1 MLDTANRTFICSVV
15 FIDLVG
21 YSKKPV
27 TEQIRLKTSLTNN
40 LSEAIKDI
48 PVNDRIILDT
58 GDGAAISFL
67 GDPEDALF
75 VTLSLR
81 EAMLREGAESEAAA
95 GDSENVR
102 MGINLGPV
110 KLVKDINGH
119 PNIIGD
125 GINVAQRIMSF
136 ARPGQ
141 IVVSRSYYDVVSN
154 LASEYAKLFTYE
166 GSRTDK
172 HVREHEIYVVGHH
185 EGALQ
190 KARDGMKDRA
200 SATTP
205 HMRKMSGTGTG
216 GVGAQTVTLTIPSF
230 VQDKKKLTFVAGGL
244 AAIVLVLAV
253 LVATKKPSGP
263 AVAGE
268 SVAATPPA
276 SATPASTAGL
286 PPPGTIGLP
295 AAGTTSAAPTDPTK
309 VAIAPAN
316 GPAPGTAGEPKKDV
330 PPETK
335 VLSPAPTQVPAPAPA
350 PDTKVDPKAADA
362 VKAEGAKAAEAAK
375 SDPAK
380 VASAPPAVD
389 PAKAVLQATIF
400 LNISPWGEV
409 FVNGRSQGV
418 SPPKKFVKLD
428 PGKYKIEVK
437 NTTFPVH
444 AQSLEV
450 KAREEVTL
458 KHRFQ

>member
-1 MLDTANRTFICSVV
+1 MLDQANRTFICSVV

-81 EAMLREGAESEAAA
+81 EAMVRENASSTVLEAS
-95 GDSENVR
+95 GEDSVR

-154 LASEYAKLFTYE
+154 LASEYAKLFHYE

-172 HVREHEIYVVGHH
+172 HVREHEIYVVGHN

-190 KARDGMKDRA
+190 KAKAGMRDRA
-200 SATTP
+200 SSTSPITKRSRTNP
-205 HMRKMSGTGTG
+205 
-216 GVGAQTVTLTIPSF
+216 GVGASTVTLTIPSF
-230 VQDKKKLTFVAGGL
+230 VNDKRKLTAVAGGL
-244 AAIVLVLAV
+244 AALVVMLGV
-253 LVATKKPSGP
+253 LVATKKPSSP
-263 AVAGE
+263 AEAAPGSLPIEMRTEVAAGGTVRE
-268 SVAATPPA
+268 ASKPDARVLEPAPSASQIPAAAPKEEKDARKDGAARPAVAATPGDAKKATEKGVAGKPTAA
-276 SATPASTAGL
+276 SED
-286 PPPGTIGLP
+286 
-295 AAGTTSAAPTDPTK
+295 AAKADAAKLAAAAPT
-309 VAIAPAN
+309 
-316 GPAPGTAGEPKKDV
+316 
-330 PPETK
+330 
-335 VLSPAPTQVPAPAPA
+335 L
-350 PDTKVDPKAADA
+350 
-362 VKAEGAKAAEAAK
+362 
-375 SDPAK
+375 
-380 VASAPPAVD
+380 PPATLVFN
-389 PAKAVLQATIF
+389 VQ
-400 LNISPWGEV
+400 PWGEI
-409 FVNGRSQGV
+409 FVNGRSRGV
-418 SPPKKFVKLD
+418 TPPMKSLKLE
-428 PGKYKIEVK
+428 PGKYTIEVR

-444 AQSLEV
+444 SQSYEL
-450 KAREEVTL
+450 KARDEITVRH
-458 KHRFQ
+458 KFQ

>member
-1 MLDTANRTFICSVV
+1 MLDQANRTFICSVV

-27 TEQIRLKTSLTNN
+27 TEQIRLKSSLTNN

-81 EAMLREGAESEAAA
+81 EAMVREGMTATMVEAT
-95 GDSENVR
+95 GDDSVR

-154 LASEYAKLFTYE
+154 LASEYAKLFQYE

-185 EGALQ
+185 EGAIE
-190 KARDGMKDRA
+190 KARAGMADRA
-200 SATTP
+200 STTSP
-205 HMRKMSGTGTG
+205 SVKRPMLSTTSSLSEGST
-216 GVGAQTVTLTIPSF
+216 TVTLTVPSF
-230 VQDKKKLTFVAGGL
+230 VQDRRKLTMLAGGL
-244 AAIVLVLAV
+244 ATLVIVLAI
-253 LVATKKPSGP
+253 LVATKRSAKPPEFVATAPVPELARPSEP
-263 AVAGE
+263 AKPADGAKRPDGTNPDASKPADSAKPDTKVLE
-268 SVAATPPA
+268 PTPPA
-276 SATPASTAGL
+276 S
-286 PPPGTIGLP
+286 
-295 AAGTTSAAPTDPTK
+295 
-309 VAIAPAN
+309 
-316 GPAPGTAGEPKKDV
+316 
-330 PPETK
+330 
-335 VLSPAPTQVPAPAPA
+335 QVPAPAKDA
-350 PDTKVDPKAADA
+350 PKDAAKPDA
-362 VKAEGAKAAEAAK
+362 AKA
-375 SDPAK
+375 DPSK
-380 VASAPPAVD
+380 PGSQ
-389 PAKAVLQATIF
+389 PAKAEPGKDAAKAEPAKPVLPPATLVFAI
-400 LNISPWGEV
+400 NPWGEI
-409 FVNGRSQGV
+409 FVNGKSRGV
-418 SPPKKFVKLD
+418 VPPMKSLKLD
-428 PGKYKIEVK
+428 PGKYKVEIR
-437 NTTFPVH
+437 NTNFPPHVEN
-444 AQSLEV
+444 LDL
-450 KAREEVTL
+450 KARDEITVRH
-458 KHRFQ
+458 KFQ

>member
-1 MLDTANRTFICSVV
+1 MAANMLDQANRTFICSVV

-27 TEQIRLKTSLTNN
+27 TEQIRLKTSLTSN

-81 EAMLREGAESEAAA
+81 EKMISEGMTSTIVEAS
-95 GDSENVR
+95 GEDSVR

-154 LASEYAKLFTYE
+154 LASEYAKLFHYE

-190 KARDGMKDRA
+190 KAKDGMKDRA
-200 SATTP
+200 SSTTP
-205 HMRKMSGTGTG
+205 NQRKAGTATG
-216 GVGAQTVTLTIPSF
+216 ASTVTLSMPAF
-230 VQDKKKLTFVAGGL
+230 VQDKKKLTLVAGAL
-244 AAIVLVLAV
+244 AGVVIILGI
-253 LVATKKPSGP
+253 LVAYKPSK
-263 AVAGE
+263 VD
-268 SVAATPPA
+268 V
-276 SATPASTAGL
+276 ASTVPATTARPGAQPQAE
-286 PPPGTIGLP
+286 PPKPVDIP
-295 AAGTTSAAPTDPTK
+295 RIESKPD
-309 VAIAPAN
+309 
-316 GPAPGTAGEPKKDV
+316 
-330 PPETK
+330 TK
-335 VLSPAPTQVPAPAPA
+335 VLEQAPPSAAIPAPAP
-350 PDTKVDPKAADA
+350 PMESSDKAARD
-362 VKAEGAKAAEAAK
+362 VKREGEKAAKDKAASEAASK
-375 SDPAK
+375 GETKGDSQKPA
-380 VASAPPAVD
+380 VPPATLVF
-389 PAKAVLQATIF
+389 AIT
-400 LNISPWGEV
+400 PWGEV
-409 FVNGRSQGV
+409 YVNGKSRGV
-418 SPPKKFVKLD
+418 SPPMKSIKLE
-428 PGKYKIEVK
+428 PGKYKIEVR
-437 NTTFPVH
+437 NTTFPPH
-444 AQSLEV
+444 TENYDL
-450 KAREEVTL
+450 KARDELTVRH
-458 KHRFQ
+458 KFQ

>member
-1 MLDTANRTFICSVV
+1 MASNMLDQANRTFICSVV

-27 TEQIRLKTSLTNN
+27 TEQIRLKTSLTSN

-81 EAMLREGAESEAAA
+81 EKMIAEGMTSTIVEAS
-95 GDSENVR
+95 GDDSVR

-154 LASEYAKLFTYE
+154 LASEYAKLFHYE

-190 KARDGMKDRA
+190 KAKDGMKDRA
-200 SATTP
+200 STTTP
-205 HMRKMSGTGTG
+205 NQRKASATGTS
-216 GVGAQTVTLTIPSF
+216 TVTLSMPAF
-230 VQDKKKLTFVAGGL
+230 VQDKKKLTMVAGGL
-244 AAIVLVLAV
+244 AGLVLVLGI
-253 LVATKKPSGP
+253 LVAYKKPSN
-263 AVAGE
+263 VE
-268 SVAATPPA
+268 VAAATAPSPASQPVTQPAQPAQPAQSAQPPQAEPPKAAEASKQETKPDAKVLEQAPPA
-276 SATPASTAGL
+276 SA
-286 PPPGTIGLP
+286 I
-295 AAGTTSAAPTDPTK
+295 
-309 VAIAPAN
+309 
-316 GPAPGTAGEPKKDV
+316 
-330 PPETK
+330 
-335 VLSPAPTQVPAPAPA
+335 PAPAPA
-350 PDTKVDPKAADA
+350 PAPGAETSEKATRDVKKEGEKAAKD
-362 VKAEGAKAAEAAK
+362 KAAAEASSKGETKGEAQK
-375 SDPAK
+375 PAL
-380 VASAPPAVD
+380 PPATLVF
-389 PAKAVLQATIF
+389 AIT
-400 LNISPWGEV
+400 PWGEI
-409 FVNGRSQGV
+409 FVNGKSRGV
-418 SPPKKFVKLD
+418 TPPMKSIKLD
-428 PGKYKIEVK
+428 PGKYKIEIR
-437 NTTFPVH
+437 NTTFPPH
-444 AQSLEV
+444 AENFDL
-450 KAREEVTL
+450 KARDEVTVRH
-458 KHRFQ
+458 KFQ

>member
-1 MLDTANRTFICSVV
+1 PGGGGPSSCDPGHRPFPGASVKLGSARKSLCKSLQSISNSTTTNTRPALSPPQRLQMLDQANRTFICSVV

-81 EAMLREGAESEAAA
+81 EKMIAEGMTATMVEAS
-95 GDSENVR
+95 GEDSVR

-154 LASEYAKLFTYE
+154 LASEYAKLFHYE

-190 KARDGMKDRA
+190 KAKDGMKDRA
-200 SATTP
+200 SSTTP
-205 HMRKMSGTGTG
+205 NARKASSSAPGTS
-216 GVGAQTVTLTIPSF
+216 TVTLSIPAF
-230 VQDKKKLTFVAGGL
+230 VQDKKKLTMVAGGL
-244 AAIVLVLAV
+244 AALVL
-253 LVATKKPSGP
+253 
-263 AVAGE
+263 
-268 SVAATPPA
+268 
-276 SATPASTAGL
+276 
-286 PPPGTIGLP
+286 
-295 AAGTTSAAPTDPTK
+295 
-309 VAIAPAN
+309 
-316 GPAPGTAGEPKKDV
+316 
-330 PPETK
+330 
-335 VLSPAPTQVPAPAPA
+335 
-350 PDTKVDPKAADA
+350 
-362 VKAEGAKAAEAAK
+362 
-375 SDPAK
+375 
-380 VASAPPAVD
+380 
-389 PAKAVLQATIF
+389 F
-400 LNISPWGEV
+400 L
-409 FVNGRSQGV
+409 
-418 SPPKKFVKLD
+418 
-428 PGKYKIEVK
+428 
-437 NTTFPVH
+437 
-444 AQSLEV
+444 A
-450 KAREEVTL
+450 
-458 KHRFQ
+458 

>member
-1 MLDTANRTFICSVV
+1 MLDQANRTFICSVV

-27 TEQIRLKTSLTNN
+27 TEQIRLKTSLTSN

-81 EAMLREGAESEAAA
+81 EAMVREGMSSTIVEGSGE
-95 GDSENVR
+95 DSVR

-154 LASEYAKLFTYE
+154 LASEYAKLFHYE

-190 KARDGMKDRA
+190 KAKDGMKDRA
-200 SATTP
+200 TSTSPNARKSSAAA
-205 HMRKMSGTGTG
+205 TGS
-216 GVGAQTVTLTIPSF
+216 QTVTLSIPAF
-230 VQDKKKLTFVAGGL
+230 VNDRKKLSMVAGGL
-244 AAIVLVLAV
+244 ALFVAV
-253 LVATKKPSGP
+253 LVVLLMIKKPSTPPGEIAATTP
-263 AVAGE
+263 AAEVHKPAE
-268 SVAATPPA
+268 PAKAATPAVEPVK
-276 SATPASTAGL
+276 TAE
-286 PPPGTIGLP
+286 
-295 AAGTTSAAPTDPTK
+295 APK
-309 VAIAPAN
+309 
-316 GPAPGTAGEPKKDV
+316 
-330 PPETK
+330 
-335 VLSPAPTQVPAPAPA
+335 
-350 PDTKVDPKAADA
+350 
-362 VKAEGAKAAEAAK
+362 AEAAK
-375 SDPAK
+375 APDSKVLEPAPSPS
-380 VASAPPAVD
+380 VIPQPAPPSAAGKDSKDAAKDVKKEGEKAAKD
-389 PAKAVLQATIF
+389 KAATETAAAKGETKAGEASKAGAIPPATVF
-400 LNISPWGEV
+400 LDIKPWGEIY
-409 FVNGRSQGV
+409 VNGKAQGV
-418 SPPKKFVKLD
+418 SPPKKFIKLD
-428 PGKYKIEVK
+428 PGKYKIEFR
-437 NTTFPVH
+437 NTTFPAHTESVD
-444 AQSLEV
+444 V
-450 KAREEVTL
+450 KAREEITL
-458 KHRFQ
+458 RHRFQ

>member
-1 MLDTANRTFICSVV
+1 MLDQANRTFICSVV

-81 EAMLREGAESEAAA
+81 EAMMREGMTATMVEAS
-95 GDSENVR
+95 GEDSVR

-190 KARDGMKDRA
+190 KAKDGMKDRA
-200 SATTP
+200 SSTTP
-205 HMRKMSGTGTG
+205 NARKSKTGTHPAAG
-216 GVGAQTVTLTIPSF
+216 TATVTLTIPSF
-230 VQDKKKLTFVAGGL
+230 VQDKKKLTMVAGGL
-244 AAIVLVLAV
+244 GALVLVLGI
-253 LVATKKPSGP
+253 LVATKKP
-263 AVAGE
+263 ANTE
-268 SVAATPPA
+268 LAAAAPPPA
-276 SATPASTAGL
+276 EAKPV
-286 PPPGTIGLP
+286 PPP
-295 AAGTTSAAPTDPTK
+295 
-309 VAIAPAN
+309 PAN
-316 GPAPGTAGEPKKDV
+316 TGEPSKPV
-330 PPETK
+330 EVRAPETK
-335 VLSPAPTQVPAPAPA
+335 VVLPSPPASLVPPAAPEPSKT
-350 PDTKVDPKAADA
+350 DPSRDAAKADA
-362 VKAEGAKAAEAAK
+362 AKAEGAKAAAAK
-375 SDPAK
+375 LADAAK
-380 VASAPPAVD
+380 AD
-389 PAKAVLQATIF
+389 PAKADPAKAGAEKPAPSSAIPATLVF
-400 LNISPWGEV
+400 NVSPWGEI

-418 SPPKKFVKLD
+418 TPPKKFLKLD
-428 PGKYKIEVK
+428 PGKYKIEVR
-437 NTTFPVH
+437 NTTFPAHVENFD
-444 AQSLEV
+444 L
-450 KAREEVTL
+450 KARDEVTVRH
-458 KHRFQ
+458 KFQ

>member
-1 MLDTANRTFICSVV
+1 MLDQANRTFICSVV

-27 TEQIRLKTSLTNN
+27 TEQIRLKTSLTSN

-81 EAMLREGAESEAAA
+81 EAMMREGMTSTIVESS
-95 GDSENVR
+95 GDDSVR

-154 LASEYAKLFTYE
+154 LASEYAKLFHYE

-190 KARDGMKDRA
+190 KAKDGMKDRA
-200 SATTP
+200 TTTSPNTRKTASSATG
-205 HMRKMSGTGTG
+205 S
-216 GVGAQTVTLTIPSF
+216 QTVTLSIPAF
-230 VQDKKKLTFVAGGL
+230 VNDKKKLSMIAGGL
-244 AAIVLVLAV
+244 LLVVAILGVAV
-253 LVATKKPSGP
+253 LLKKP
-263 AVAGE
+263 
-268 SVAATPPA
+268 
-276 SATPASTAGL
+276 ATPATE
-286 PPPGTIGLP
+286 
-295 AAGTTSAAPTDPTK
+295 
-309 VAIAPAN
+309 VATAPATEPRKPAEPPK
-316 GPAPGTAGEPKKDV
+316 GVEPAKATTPAPEPVKTAEAPKTEPGKAPDS
-330 PPETK
+330 K
-335 VLSPAPTQVPAPAPA
+335 VLEPAPSPSVIPAPAPNA
-350 PDTKVDPKAADA
+350 TPSKDASKDVKKEGEKAAKDKAAGETAASKGETKAGEPPKAGA
-362 VKAEGAKAAEAAK
+362 V
-375 SDPAK
+375 
-380 VASAPPAVD
+380 PPATV
-389 PAKAVLQATIF
+389 F
-400 LNISPWGEV
+400 LDIKPWGEIY
-409 FVNGRSQGV
+409 VNGKPQGV
-418 SPPKKFVKLD
+418 SPPKKFIKLD
-428 PGKYKIEVK
+428 PGKYKIEFR
-437 NTTFPVH
+437 NTTFPAH
-444 AQSLEV
+444 AETVDV
-450 KAREEVTL
+450 KARDEITL
-458 KHRFQ
+458 RHRFQ

>member
-81 EAMLREGAESEAAA
+81 EAMMREAMTATMVEAS
-95 GDSENVR
+95 GDDSVR

-172 HVREHEIYVVGHH
+172 HVREHEIYVVGHN

-190 KARDGMKDRA
+190 KAKDGIRDRA
-200 SATTP
+200 SSTIPNA
-205 HMRKMSGTGTG
+205 RRMSGTSTATG
-216 GVGAQTVTLTIPSF
+216 ASTVTLTIPSF
-230 VQDKKKLTFVAGGL
+230 VQDKKKLSMVAGGL
-244 AAIVLVLAV
+244 ALVVLVLGI
-253 LVATKKPSGP
+253 LVATKKPSDAP
-263 AVAGE
+263 LLPEPIAAAPVQSPSAP
-268 SVAATPPA
+268 VATPTSSNTA
-276 SATPASTAGL
+276 SD
-286 PPPGTIGLP
+286 
-295 AAGTTSAAPTDPTK
+295 TTHSPAAPTT
-309 VAIAPAN
+309 VAAAPVSSA
-316 GPAPGTAGEPKKDV
+316 
-330 PPETK
+330 
-335 VLSPAPTQVPAPAPA
+335 PAPAPA
-350 PDTKVDPKAADA
+350 PTATSPESKVLSPHPSASQVPKAAPALDAKDARKAEDA
-362 VKAEGAKAAEAAK
+362 VKTEGARALDASRSGDAK
-375 SDPAK
+375 GTESSKPGTIPAT
-380 VASAPPAVD
+380 V
-389 PAKAVLQATIF
+389 F
-400 LNISPWGEV
+400 LNVAPWGEV
-409 FVNGRSQGV
+409 FVNGKSQGV
-418 SPPKKFVKLD
+418 SPPKKFIKLD
-428 PGKYKIEVK
+428 PGKYKIEIR
-437 NTTFPVH
+437 NTSFPAHVENVD
-444 AQSLEV
+444 LKTRDEI
-450 KAREEVTL
+450 TL
-458 KHRFQ
+458 RHRFQ

>member
-1 MLDTANRTFICSVV
+1 MLDQANRTFICSVV

-21 YSKKPV
+21 YSKKTV

-81 EAMLREGAESEAAA
+81 EAMAREGLGHASAESA
-95 GDSENVR
+95 GDETVR

-154 LASEYAKLFTYE
+154 LASEYAKLFSYE

-190 KARDGMKDRA
+190 KAKDGMKDRA
-200 SATTP
+200 SSTQSIPRRTSSMP
-205 HMRKMSGTGTG
+205 PLGSS
-216 GVGAQTVTLTIPSF
+216 TVTLTVPSF
-230 VQDKKKLTFVAGGL
+230 VQDKKKLTMIAAGL
-244 AAIVLVLAV
+244 AALVIVLGI
-253 LVATKKPSGP
+253 LVATKQPRAPSM
-263 AVAGE
+263 
-268 SVAATPPA
+268 TTA
-276 SATPASTAGL
+276 SAPTEPKPEPA
-286 PPPGTIGLP
+286 PPPKP
-295 AAGTTSAAPTDPTK
+295 AAE
-309 VAIAPAN
+309 PA
-316 GPAPGTAGEPKKDV
+316 K
-330 PPETK
+330 PESK
-335 VLSPAPTQVPAPAPA
+335 VLTPIPSPAQVPAPAPEA
-350 PDTKVDPKAADA
+350 KAEPTKTASAKPAEPPKTDA
-362 VKAEGAKAAEAAK
+362 VKAEAAKAEAAK
-375 SDPAK
+375 AAADAK
-380 VASAPPAVD
+380 AAMPPATLVF
-389 PAKAVLQATIF
+389 AV
-400 LNISPWGEV
+400 SPWGEI
-409 FVNGRSQGV
+409 FVNGKSRGV
-418 SPPKKFVKLD
+418 TPPMKSLKLD
-428 PGKYKIEVK
+428 PGKYKIEVR
-437 NTTFPVH
+437 NTTFPVF
-444 AQSLEV
+444 AESFDL
-450 KAREEVTL
+450 KARDEVTVR
-458 KHRFQ
+458 HRFQ

>member
-1 MLDTANRTFICSVV
+1 MQDTANRTFICSVV

-81 EAMLREGAESEAAA
+81 EAIVRDNTSATSAEASGE
-95 GDSENVR
+95 DSVR

-154 LASEYAKLFTYE
+154 LAGEYAKLFSYE

-190 KARDGMKDRA
+190 KAKDGMRDRA
-200 SATTP
+200 SSTTP
-205 HMRKMSGTGTG
+205 NPAARRTGTHG
-216 GVGAQTVTLTIPSF
+216 GISVSTLTLTMPAF
-230 VQDKKKLTFVAGGL
+230 VQDKKKLTMVAGGL
-244 AAIVLVLAV
+244 ALVVLILGI
-253 LVATKKPSGP
+253 LVATKKPTAP
-263 AVAGE
+263 DAM
-268 SVAATPPA
+268 VAAAPA
-276 SATPASTAGL
+276 TTPATSTA
-286 PPPGTIGLP
+286 LP
-295 AAGTTSAAPTDPTK
+295 AKPVVIPAPSEPIK
-309 VAIAPAN
+309 PAPA
-316 GPAPGTAGEPKKDV
+316 AEPPKPDA
-330 PPETK
+330 K
-335 VLSPAPTQVPAPAPA
+335 VLEQKPSASQVPAPAPA
-350 PDTKVDPKAADA
+350 KADAAKPAEPPKADAAKTDASKAADA
-362 VKAEGAKAAEAAK
+362 SKMVN
-375 SDPAK
+375 
-380 VASAPPAVD
+380 ASAAPPATLVFS
-389 PAKAVLQATIF
+389 VQ
-400 LNISPWGEV
+400 PWGEI
-409 FVNGRSQGV
+409 FVDGKSRGV
-418 SPPKKFVKLD
+418 TPPMKSLKLP
-428 PGKYKIEVK
+428 PGKYKLEVR

-444 AQSLEV
+444 ALNLD
-450 KAREEVTL
+450 L
-458 KHRFQ
+458 KTRDEITVRHRFQ

>member
-48 PVNDRIILDT
+48 PINDRIILDT

-81 EAMLREGAESEAAA
+81 EAMMREAAEA
-95 GDSENVR
+95 EADAPPDDNVR

-136 ARPGQ
+136 ARPSQ

-190 KARDGMKDRA
+190 KAKDGMKDRA
-200 SATTP
+200 SSTIPNA
-205 HMRKMSGTGTG
+205 RRTGTHP
-216 GVGAQTVTLTIPSF
+216 VTGASTVTLTIPSF
-230 VQDKKKLTFVAGGL
+230 VQDKKTLTMVAAGL
-244 AAIVLVLAV
+244 FLVVLVLAI
-253 LVATKKPSGP
+253 LVAVKKPSP
-263 AVAGE
+263 AVPD
-268 SVAATPPA
+268 SVISAPPPVVATRPA
-276 SATPASTAGL
+276 VKAPDPEPAKPTVETPAKSVD
-286 PPPGTIGLP
+286 
-295 AAGTTSAAPTDPTK
+295 S
-309 VAIAPAN
+309 
-316 GPAPGTAGEPKKDV
+316 
-330 PPETK
+330 K
-335 VLSPAPTQVPAPAPA
+335 VLSPP
-350 PDTKVDPKAADA
+350 
-362 VKAEGAKAAEAAK
+362 
-375 SDPAK
+375 
-380 VASAPPAVD
+380 
-389 PAKAVLQATIF
+389 
-400 LNISPWGEV
+400 
-409 FVNGRSQGV
+409 
-418 SPPKKFVKLD
+418 
-428 PGKYKIEVK
+428 
-437 NTTFPVH
+437 
-444 AQSLEV
+444 
-450 KAREEVTL
+450 
-458 KHRFQ
+458 

>member
-1 MLDTANRTFICSVV
+1 MLDQANRTFICSVV

-81 EAMLREGAESEAAA
+81 DALVRDSMTATMVEAS
-95 GDSENVR
+95 GDDSVR

-154 LASEYAKLFTYE
+154 LASEYAKLFQYE

-185 EGALQ
+185 EGAIQ
-190 KARDGMKDRA
+190 KARDGMQDRA
-200 SATTP
+200 SNTSPSVTRP
-205 HMRKMSGTGTG
+205 KMSTTGTT
-216 GVGAQTVTLTIPSF
+216 TVTLTIPSF
-230 VQDKKKLTFVAGGL
+230 VQDKKKLTMLAVGL
-244 AAIVLVLAV
+244 ASLVIVLSV
-253 LVATKKPSGP
+253 LVATKKSP
-263 AVAGE
+263 APPEVIAAAP
-268 SVAATPPA
+268 AATPVEAPR
-276 SATPASTAGL
+276 
-286 PPPGTIGLP
+286 P
-295 AAGTTSAAPTDPTK
+295 AAEPAKPLPEPAKPAEATTP
-309 VAIAPAN
+309 PAE
-316 GPAPGTAGEPKKDV
+316 PARAGEPK
-330 PPETK
+330 PETRADAK
-335 VLSPAPTQVPAPAPA
+335 VLEPAPAPGQVPAPNNN
-350 PDTKVDPKAADA
+350 
-362 VKAEGAKAAEAAK
+362 
-375 SDPAK
+375 
-380 VASAPPAVD
+380 
-389 PAKAVLQATIF
+389 PAKADPANAKAGSQPPKTDAKADAKPADGSKPTDPSKPAAIPATLVF
-400 LNISPWGEV
+400 AVQPWGEV
-409 FVNGRSQGV
+409 FVNGKSRGV
-418 SPPKKFVKLD
+418 VPPMKVLKLD
-428 PGKYKIEVK
+428 PGKYKVEIR
-437 NTTFPVH
+437 NTTFPAHVETFD
-444 AQSLEV
+444 L
-450 KAREEVTL
+450 KARDEITVR
-458 KHRFQ
+458 HRFQ

>member
-81 EAMLREGAESEAAA
+81 EAMMREAAEA
-95 GDSENVR
+95 GQEDATADGATR

-154 LASEYAKLFTYE
+154 LASDYAKLFTYE

-190 KARDGMKDRA
+190 KAKDGMKDRA

-205 HMRKMSGTGTG
+205 GVRPRTGSHSTG
-216 GVGAQTVTLTIPSF
+216 ASTVTLTIPSF
-230 VQDKKKLTFVAGGL
+230 VQDRKKLTFVAGGL
-244 AAIVLVLAV
+244 GIIVLVLGIMVAMKRPSAPPGETV
-253 LVATKKPSGP
+253 AASSPATAAPATASAPGKTEPPRTEPAKPVETAKAPEPVKVADATKP
-263 AVAGE
+263 AEAKAPE
-268 SVAATPPA
+268 
-276 SATPASTAGL
+276 
-286 PPPGTIGLP
+286 
-295 AAGTTSAAPTDPTK
+295 TSAKADAKPDS
-309 VAIAPAN
+309 
-316 GPAPGTAGEPKKDV
+316 
-330 PPETK
+330 K
-335 VLSPAPTQVPAPAPA
+335 VLSPAPSQVPPAAPVHE
-350 PDTKVDPKAADA
+350 TKESTRKAADA
-362 VKAEGAKAAEAAK
+362 IKAEGAKAVEAAK
-375 SDPAK
+375 SDPTK
-380 VASAPPAVD
+380 LTMLDGSKPGIIPATV
-389 PAKAVLQATIF
+389 F
-400 LNISPWGEV
+400 LNVTPWGEV
-409 FVNGRSQGV
+409 YVNGKSQGV
-418 SPPKKFVKLD
+418 SPPRKFIKLD
-428 PGKYKIEVK
+428 PGKYKIEIK
-437 NTTFPVH
+437 NTTFPVFVEN
-444 AQSLEV
+444 LDL
-450 KAREEVTL
+450 KTRDEVTL
-458 KHRFQ
+458 RHRFQ

>member
-1 MLDTANRTFICSVV
+1 MNTRSHAMLDQANRTFICSVV

-67 GDPEDALF
+67 GDPEDALV
-75 VTLSLR
+75 VTLQLR
-81 EAMLREGAESEAAA
+81 EMMQQEGMTATQVEAS
-95 GDSENVR
+95 GDDAVR

-172 HVREHEIYVVGHH
+172 HVREHEIYVVGHS
-185 EGALQ
+185 EGALR

-200 SATTP
+200 SATSP
-205 HMRKMSGTGTG
+205 NPRRAAAAAAGTSTL
-216 GVGAQTVTLTIPSF
+216 TLTIPHF
-230 VQDKKKLTFVAGGL
+230 AQDRKKLSMIAGGL
-244 AAIVLVLAV
+244 AMVVLVLLIAV
-253 LVATKKPSGP
+253 VTKKPSS
-263 AVAGE
+263 VD
-268 SVAATPPA
+268 VAAAPSTTSPA
-276 SATPASTAGL
+276 R
-286 PPPGTIGLP
+286 P
-295 AAGTTSAAPTDPTK
+295 AATE
-309 VAIAPAN
+309 PATR
-316 GPAPGTAGEPKKDV
+316 GAEMAK
-330 PPETK
+330 PESR
-335 VLSPAPTQVPAPAPA
+335 VLEPAPAPSMIPMPA
-350 PDTKVDPKAADA
+350 PAETTHEPSAKPDRASRGAASEA
-362 VKAEGAKAAEAAK
+362 SRTEPRGEPRNEARTAAAEPRSNAG
-375 SDPAK
+375 
-380 VASAPPAVD
+380 PPATVVF
-389 PAKAVLQATIF
+389 AV
-400 LNISPWGEV
+400 SPWGEIV
-409 FVNGRSQGV
+409 VNGRSRGV
-418 SPPKKFVKLD
+418 TPPMKSLKLE
-428 PGKYKIEVK
+428 PGHYKIEVR
-437 NTTFPVH
+437 NTTFPAH
-444 AQSLEV
+444 TEDLEL
-450 KAREEVTL
+450 KARDEVTVRH
-458 KHRFQ
+458 KFQ

>member
-1 MLDTANRTFICSVV
+1 MLDQANRTFICSVV

-27 TEQIRLKTSLTNN
+27 TEQIRLKTSLTSN

-81 EAMLREGAESEAAA
+81 EKMISEGMTSTIVEAS
-95 GDSENVR
+95 GEDSVR

-154 LASEYAKLFTYE
+154 LATEYAKLFHYE

-190 KARDGMKDRA
+190 KAKDGMKDRA
-200 SATTP
+200 SSTTP
-205 HMRKMSGTGTG
+205 NPRR
-216 GVGAQTVTLTIPSF
+216 VGAAAGSSTVTLSIPAF
-230 VQDKKKLTFVAGGL
+230 VQDKKKLTLVAGGL
-244 AAIVLVLAV
+244 AGLVLILGV
-253 LVATKKPSGP
+253 LVATKKPST
-263 AVAGE
+263 AE
-268 SVAATPPA
+268 VAAVSPPPVETVKPTKSPASPPA
-276 SATPASTAGL
+276 
-286 PPPGTIGLP
+286 PPPKP
-295 AAGTTSAAPTDPTK
+295 VE
-309 VAIAPAN
+309 VA
-316 GPAPGTAGEPKKDV
+316 K
-330 PPETK
+330 PETK
-335 VLSPAPTQVPAPAPA
+335 VLEPAPSPAVIPPAAPPQDA
-350 PDTKVDPKAADA
+350 SKEAIQDVKKEGEKAAKD
-362 VKAEGAKAAEAAK
+362 KAAAEAGK
-375 SDPAK
+375 SDASKPAI
-380 VASAPPAVD
+380 PPATLFF
-389 PAKAVLQATIF
+389 AVQ
-400 LNISPWGEV
+400 PWGEIY
-409 FVNGRSQGV
+409 VNGKSRGV
-418 SPPKKFVKLD
+418 TPPMKSIKLD
-428 PGKYKIEVK
+428 PGKYKIEVR
-437 NTTFPVH
+437 NTNFAAHVE
-444 AQSLEV
+444 SFDL
-450 KAREEVTL
+450 KARDEITVR
-458 KHRFQ
+458 HRFQ

>member
-1 MLDTANRTFICSVV
+1 MLDQANRTFICSVV

-81 EAMLREGAESEAAA
+81 EKMISEGMTATMVEAS
-95 GDSENVR
+95 GEDSVR

-190 KARDGMKDRA
+190 KAKDGMKDRA
-200 SATTP
+200 SSTSPNA
-205 HMRKMSGTGTG
+205 RKSRTGTQPAG
-216 GVGAQTVTLTIPSF
+216 SSTVTLTIPSF
-230 VQDKKKLTFVAGGL
+230 VHDKKKLTMVAGGL
-244 AAIVLVLAV
+244 AALVVVLGV
-253 LVATKKPSGP
+253 LVATKKSSPPPLGSAEP
-263 AVAGE
+263 AK
-268 SVAATPPA
+268 VAA
-276 SATPASTAGL
+276 AG
-286 PPPGTIGLP
+286 
-295 AAGTTSAAPTDPTK
+295 AAPAEPAKPDTRAESRVLEP
-309 VAIAPAN
+309 APA
-316 GPAPGTAGEPKKDV
+316 TS
-330 PPETK
+330 
-335 VLSPAPTQVPAPAPA
+335 LIPAPAPA
-350 PDTKVDPKAADA
+350 AQPPAAEPKPEKAAPAKTEPKA
-362 VKAEGAKAAEAAK
+362 E
-375 SDPAK
+375 
-380 VASAPPAVD
+380 
-389 PAKAVLQATIF
+389 PAKADGAPKAEPAKPALPPATLVF
-400 LNISPWGEV
+400 AVQPWGEIY
-409 FVNGRSQGV
+409 VNGKARGV
-418 SPPKKFVKLD
+418 TPPMKSLKLD
-428 PGKYKIEVK
+428 PGKYKVEIR
-437 NTTFPVH
+437 NTTFPPH
-444 AQSLEV
+444 TENFDL
-450 KAREEVTL
+450 KARDEVTVRH
-458 KHRFQ
+458 KFQ

>member
-81 EAMLREGAESEAAA
+81 EAMVREGMTATMVEASQDDA
-95 GDSENVR
+95 VR

-154 LASEYAKLFTYE
+154 LASEYAKLFSYE

-190 KARDGMKDRA
+190 KAKDGMKDRA
-200 SATTP
+200 SSTTP
-205 HMRKMSGTGTG
+205 NNRGTRTGAHATGTS
-216 GVGAQTVTLTIPSF
+216 TVTLSVPGF
-230 VQDKKKLTFVAGGL
+230 VQDKKKLTMIAGGL
-244 AAIVLVLAV
+244 AGLVVILAV
-253 LVATKKPSGP
+253 LVATKKPASHDTATATAPTTEAPKTEPGK
-263 AVAGE
+263 V
-268 SVAATPPA
+268 TPP
-276 SATPASTAGL
+276 PAE
-286 PPPGTIGLP
+286 
-295 AAGTTSAAPTDPTK
+295 PT
-309 VAIAPAN
+309 
-316 GPAPGTAGEPKKDV
+316 
-330 PPETK
+330 
-335 VLSPAPTQVPAPAPA
+335 
-350 PDTKVDPKAADA
+350 
-362 VKAEGAKAAEAAK
+362 
-375 SDPAK
+375 
-380 VASAPPAVD
+380 
-389 PAKAVLQATIF
+389 
-400 LNISPWGEV
+400 
-409 FVNGRSQGV
+409 
-418 SPPKKFVKLD
+418 
-428 PGKYKIEVK
+428 
-437 NTTFPVH
+437 
-444 AQSLEV
+444 
-450 KAREEVTL
+450 
-458 KHRFQ
+458 

>member
-1 MLDTANRTFICSVV
+1 MLDQANRTFICSVV

-48 PVNDRIILDT
+48 PVSDRIILDT

-81 EAMLREGAESEAAA
+81 EKMVAENATATMVEAT
-95 GDSENVR
+95 GEDSVR

-154 LASEYAKLFTYE
+154 LASEYAKLFHYE

-190 KARDGMKDRA
+190 KAKDGMKDRA
-200 SATTP
+200 SSTSP
-205 HMRKMSGTGTG
+205 HARKASSGTGIS
-216 GVGAQTVTLTIPSF
+216 TVTLSIPGF
-230 VQDKKKLTFVAGGL
+230 VQDRKKLFMVAGGL
-244 AAIVLVLAV
+244 GLVVLVLAILV
-253 LVATKKPSGP
+253 LVKRPSANAP
-263 AVAGE
+263 I
-268 SVAATPPA
+268 T
-276 SATPASTAGL
+276 TA
-286 PPPGTIGLP
+286 
-295 AAGTTSAAPTDPTK
+295 AAPTTEAAK
-309 VAIAPAN
+309 
-316 GPAPGTAGEPKKDV
+316 
-330 PPETK
+330 
-335 VLSPAPTQVPAPAPA
+335 PAPAAEP
-350 PDTKVDPKAADA
+350 PKSEPPKAADNAKPEPPKLESKVLEPKPSPA
-362 VKAEGAKAAEAAK
+362 VIPQAAPPEATKSAAADVKKEGEKAARDKLAAESRGETK
-375 SDPAK
+375 GEPTK
-380 VASAPPAVD
+380 PTLPPATLVF
-389 PAKAVLQATIF
+389 AIQ
-400 LNISPWGEV
+400 PWGEIY
-409 FVNGRSQGV
+409 VNGRSRGV
-418 SPPKKFVKLD
+418 TPPMKSIKLE
-428 PGKYKIEVK
+428 PGKYKIEVR
-437 NTTFPVH
+437 NTTFPAH
-444 AQSLEV
+444 TENLDL
-450 KAREEVTL
+450 KARDEITVRH
-458 KHRFQ
+458 KFQ

>member
-1 MLDTANRTFICSVV
+1 MLDQANRTFICSVV

-81 EAMLREGAESEAAA
+81 EKMISEGMTATMVEAS
-95 GDSENVR
+95 GEDSVR

-190 KARDGMKDRA
+190 KAKDGMKDRA
-200 SATTP
+200 SSTTP
-205 HMRKMSGTGTG
+205 NARKSRTGTNAAG
-216 GVGAQTVTLTIPSF
+216 TSTVTLTIPSF
-230 VQDKKKLTFVAGGL
+230 VHDKKKLTMVAGGL
-244 AAIVLVLAV
+244 AALVVVLGV
-253 LVATKKPSGP
+253 LVATKKS
-263 AVAGE
+263 
-268 SVAATPPA
+268 S
-276 SATPASTAGL
+276 
-286 PPPGTIGLP
+286 PPPLG
-295 AAGTTSAAPTDPTK
+295 
-309 VAIAPAN
+309 
-316 GPAPGTAGEPKKDV
+316 
-330 PPETK
+330 
-335 VLSPAPTQVPAPAPA
+335 
-350 PDTKVDPKAADA
+350 
-362 VKAEGAKAAEAAK
+362 AAE
-375 SDPAK
+375 PAK
-380 VASAPPAVD
+380 VAATASPAAQPAKPDTRAETRVLEPAPATSLIPSPAPAAPATETKPEKAA
-389 PAKAVLQATIF
+389 PAKAEPPKAEPRADGAAKAEGVTKPALPPATLVF
-400 LNISPWGEV
+400 AVQPWGEIY
-409 FVNGRSQGV
+409 VNGKARGV
-418 SPPKKFVKLD
+418 TPPMKSLKLE
-428 PGKYKIEVK
+428 PGKYKVEIR
-437 NTTFPVH
+437 NTTFATH
-444 AQSLEV
+444 TENFDL
-450 KAREEVTL
+450 KARDEVTVRH
-458 KHRFQ
+458 KFQ

>member
-27 TEQIRLKTSLTNN
+27 TEQIRLKTSLTSN

-81 EAMLREGAESEAAA
+81 EAMMREGMTATMVEAS
-95 GDSENVR
+95 GEDSVR
-102 MGINLGPV
+102 TGINLGPV

-119 PNIIGD
+119 PNIVGD

-172 HVREHEIYVVGHH
+172 HVREHEIYVVGHN

-205 HMRKMSGTGTG
+205 HLRRMSPNG
-216 GVGAQTVTLTIPSF
+216 GPVGAQTVTLTIPSF

-244 AAIVLVLAV
+244 AAIVVVLAV
-253 LVATKKPSGP
+253 LVATKKPS
-263 AVAGE
+263 V
-268 SVAATPPA
+268 
-276 SATPASTAGL
+276 
-286 PPPGTIGLP
+286 
-295 AAGTTSAAPTDPTK
+295 
-309 VAIAPAN
+309 
-316 GPAPGTAGEPKKDV
+316 
-330 PPETK
+330 
-335 VLSPAPTQVPAPAPA
+335 
-350 PDTKVDPKAADA
+350 
-362 VKAEGAKAAEAAK
+362 
-375 SDPAK
+375 
-380 VASAPPAVD
+380 
-389 PAKAVLQATIF
+389 
-400 LNISPWGEV
+400 
-409 FVNGRSQGV
+409 
-418 SPPKKFVKLD
+418 
-428 PGKYKIEVK
+428 
-437 NTTFPVH
+437 
-444 AQSLEV
+444 
-450 KAREEVTL
+450 
-458 KHRFQ
+458 

>member
-1 MLDTANRTFICSVV
+1 MLDQANRTFICSVV

-75 VTLSLR
+75 VTLQLR
-81 EAMLREGAESEAAA
+81 EMMLAADMTATQVEASGEDA
-95 GDSENVR
+95 VR

-172 HVREHEIYVVGHH
+172 HVREHEIYVVGHS

-190 KARDGMKDRA
+190 KAKDGMKDRA

-205 HMRKMSGTGTG
+205 RPRPAASPGSS
-216 GVGAQTVTLTIPSF
+216 TVTLTIPSF
-230 VQDKKKLTFVAGGL
+230 AAIAQDKRKLTMIAGGL
-244 AAIVLVLAV
+244 TVVVLVLLIAV
-253 LVATKKPSGP
+253 IAKRSAKDAEPTI
-263 AVAGE
+263 
-268 SVAATPPA
+268 AAAPVTAAAAPVTS
-276 SATPASTAGL
+276 SA
-286 PPPGTIGLP
+286 PPP
-295 AAGTTSAAPTDPTK
+295 SAASEPVRAPEVTK
-309 VAIAPAN
+309 P
-316 GPAPGTAGEPKKDV
+316 DS
-330 PPETK
+330 K
-335 VLSPAPTQVPAPAPA
+335 VLEPVPSPSIIPAPAPA
-350 PDTKVDPKAADA
+350 STANESHDSRAA
-362 VKAEGAKAAEAAK
+362 KAEGAKAVAAK
-375 SDPAK
+375 AAERNESKADAKSAEPAK
-380 VASAPPAVD
+380 ASAPPATIVF
-389 PAKAVLQATIF
+389 AV
-400 LNISPWGEV
+400 SPWGEIV
-409 FVNGRSQGV
+409 VNGKSRGV
-418 SPPKKFVKLD
+418 SPPMKSIKLE
-428 PGKYKIEVK
+428 PGKYKIELR

-444 AQSLEV
+444 TENLDL
-450 KAREEVTL
+450 KARDEVTVRH
-458 KHRFQ
+458 KFQ

>member
-1 MLDTANRTFICSVV
+1 MLDQANRTFICSVV

-48 PVNDRIILDT
+48 GINDRIILDT

-81 EAMLREGAESEAAA
+81 EAMVREGMTSTMVEAT
-95 GDSENVR
+95 GDDAVR

-154 LASEYAKLFTYE
+154 LASEYAKLFQYE

-185 EGALQ
+185 EGAIQ
-190 KARDGMKDRA
+190 KARAGMQDRA
-200 SATTP
+200 STTGPSVKRSISSTGAT
-205 HMRKMSGTGTG
+205 
-216 GVGAQTVTLTIPSF
+216 TVTLTIPSF
-230 VQDKKKLTFVAGGL
+230 VQDKKKLSMLAGGL
-244 AAIVLVLAV
+244 ATLVIVLAI
-253 LVATKKPSGP
+253 LVATKGKPPKAPETIANASAPVVEPAKPAEP
-263 AVAGE
+263 AVQVP
-268 SVAATPPA
+268 VAATVDSNKPAEPPKPSPDASVLDKAPPA
-276 SATPASTAGL
+276 SAVPK
-286 PPPGTIGLP
+286 
-295 AAGTTSAAPTDPTK
+295 APS
-309 VAIAPAN
+309 
-316 GPAPGTAGEPKKDV
+316 GEP
-330 PPETK
+330 
-335 VLSPAPTQVPAPAPA
+335 A
-350 PDTKVDPKAADA
+350 
-362 VKAEGAKAAEAAK
+362 KAEPAKPGAATVPGKT
-375 SDPAK
+375 DPAK
-380 VASAPPAVD
+380 TEPAKPAVSTIPPATLVF
-389 PAKAVLQATIF
+389 AVA
-400 LNISPWGEV
+400 PWGEIY
-409 FVNGRSQGV
+409 VNGKQRGV
-418 SPPKKFVKLD
+418 VPPMKSLKLE
-428 PGKYKIEVK
+428 PGKYKIEVR
-437 NTTFPVH
+437 NTTFPTH
-444 AQSLEV
+444 IENLDL
-450 KAREEVTL
+450 KARDEVTIR
-458 KHRFQ
+458 HRFQ

>member
-1 MLDTANRTFICSVV
+1 MLDQANRTFICSVV

-21 YSKKPV
+21 YSKKTV

-81 EAMLREGAESEAAA
+81 EAMVREGMSATMAEASGE
-95 GDSENVR
+95 DSVR

-154 LASEYAKLFTYE
+154 LASEYAKLFHYE

-190 KARDGMKDRA
+190 KAKDGMKDRA
-200 SATTP
+200 TSTRP
-205 HMRKMSGTGTG
+205 TGRRSPAAARG
-216 GVGAQTVTLTIPSF
+216 PQTVTLSIPAF
-230 VQDKKKLTFVAGGL
+230 VNDRKKLSMVPGGL
-244 AAIVLVLAV
+244 ALFVAV
-253 LVATKKPSGP
+253 LVVLLVIKKPAAPP
-263 AVAGE
+263 AE
-268 SVAATPPA
+268 VAATPPA
-276 SATPASTAGL
+276 
-286 PPPGTIGLP
+286 
-295 AAGTTSAAPTDPTK
+295 
-309 VAIAPAN
+309 
-316 GPAPGTAGEPKKDV
+316 
-330 PPETK
+330 
-335 VLSPAPTQVPAPAPA
+335 
-350 PDTKVDPKAADA
+350 
-362 VKAEGAKAAEAAK
+362 AEAHK
-375 SDPAK
+375 PA
-380 VASAPPAVD
+380 
-389 PAKAVLQATIF
+389 
-400 LNISPWGEV
+400 
-409 FVNGRSQGV
+409 
-418 SPPKKFVKLD
+418 
-428 PGKYKIEVK
+428 
-437 NTTFPVH
+437 
-444 AQSLEV
+444 
-450 KAREEVTL
+450 
-458 KHRFQ
+458 